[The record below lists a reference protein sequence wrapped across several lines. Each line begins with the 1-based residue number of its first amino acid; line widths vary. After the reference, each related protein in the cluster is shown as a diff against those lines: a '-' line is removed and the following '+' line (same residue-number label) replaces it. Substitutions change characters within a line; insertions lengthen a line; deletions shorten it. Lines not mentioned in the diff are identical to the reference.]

1 MDYTK
6 LPITLIN
13 KYIWDLA
20 NGDVAGSTKLSTTV
34 WDVDSYTYRPFFPVT
49 ETLGGDTENTPFV
62 LYDFLFTPPTN
73 TQWFVDCEKA
83 VYTIVGEL
91 PQIMYVRNFIYE
103 NLKKFDTSAQEVN
116 LHLNDSSVKFK
127 YIKCEQAN
135 YILDEKRIDSF
146 KPKFATSLIITYD
159 YTKT

>member
-1 MDYTK
+1 
-6 LPITLIN
+6 
-13 KYIWDLA
+13 
-20 NGDVAGSTKLSTTV
+20 
-34 WDVDSYTYRPFFPVT
+34 
-49 ETLGGDTENTPFV
+49 
-62 LYDFLFTPPTN
+62 
-73 TQWFVDCEKA
+73 
-83 VYTIVGEL
+83 
-91 PQIMYVRNFIYE
+91 MYVRNFIYE